1 MGVLF
6 ISHSSKNNA
15 EATKVRDWLKREGYG
30 EIFLDLDPQHGL
42 APGERWQ
49 SELKKAG
56 ENCAAV
62 IVLISPEWLK
72 SDWCRT
78 EFLVLRPDG
87 RPHDGHYWDD
97 YKFEAYG
104 NEESRAE
111 YSQRYADVLAESSKY
126 TSTIHRS
133 LDVGCGIGN
142 FASWAVDRGL
152 DAVGAEVDE
161 EAIGAA
167 RARGLVVYEL
177 EEMASAIE
185 PGSLDLITMWDV
197 IEHLVDPATAVRDLV
212 PLLRP
217 GGLMV
222 LETPDVAFPLRP
234 MAIAVRK
241 VAEPIRYS
249 DVLYFADHRTY
260 FSVAG
265 LRHLLEA
272 EGLDFMTDMAMR
284 SPNAKMR
291 SQFDHMSEGGRG
303 LTMGRLYGPLDRS
316 MNALRMTNKMIVI
329 ARRPWDA
336 G

>member
-1 MGVLF
+1 MPDAENTGSGAEEAHMTEIDVAQPDDPRPDDPRLVDGVPTCPACGGTAR
-6 ISHSSKNNA
+6 SRRYR
-15 EATKVRDWLKREGYG
+15 VDDY
-30 EIFLDLDPQHGL
+30 DLYRCV
-42 APGERWQ
+42 E
-49 SELKKAG
+49 
-56 ENCAAV
+56 
-62 IVLISPEWLK
+62 
-72 SDWCRT
+72 CRT

-234 MAIAVRK
+234 MSIAVRK

-316 MNALRMTNKMIVI
+316 MNALGMTNKMIVI
-329 ARRPWDA
+329 ARRSWDVR
-336 G
+336 